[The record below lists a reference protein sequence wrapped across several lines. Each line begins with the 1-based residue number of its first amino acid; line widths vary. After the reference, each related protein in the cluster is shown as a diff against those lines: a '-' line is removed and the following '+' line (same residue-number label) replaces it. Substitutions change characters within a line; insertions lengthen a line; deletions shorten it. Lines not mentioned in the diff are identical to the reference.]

1 MRIEITR
8 DACCAQDDQIG
19 PLEMIFE
26 IDPEALLR
34 DLVTI
39 VANAGFLQYSSSH
52 VTMVGVAGKTEIA
65 RISSPYYTKKEPE
78 YLLSQEL
85 SISEVLKNGQ
95 IHFQF

>member
-19 PLEMIFE
+19 PLEMAFE
-26 IDPEALLR
+26 VAPDALLR

-39 VANAGFLQYSSSH
+39 VVNAGFLQYSSSH
-52 VTMVGVAGKTEIA
+52 VTMVGFAGKTEIA
-65 RISSPYYTKKEPE
+65 RISSPYYTKREPE
-78 YLLSQEL
+78 YLLSPDL
-85 SISEVLKNGQ
+85 SISELLKNGQ